1 MAGYV
6 SDAVIRRLPGY
17 YRHLRELE
25 AQDVKHISSQQ
36 LGERM
41 QLTPSQIRQD
51 INCFGGFGR
60 QGYGYTVTELKEHI
74 GKILGLDRQHRMIV
88 IGAGNMGS
96 AVAQYPSF
104 AREGF
109 EVIAMFDVDPAKVGT
124 RLGNIPIFPME
135 DLETYL
141 GDHHVDVAVL
151 SLPVGAAQKTL
162 NRLAE
167 CGIRAVWN
175 FAPTDLHHPEEMIV
189 VNVHLSDSLQ
199 ILSYKKAHM
208 EDARNS
214 RDIQGLSVSLASETL
229 AGGTPHAGISRSG
242 NSNKRWSGQRLCP
255 PPPCCARAAARDM
268 AKPRPAT
275 LGTDGRS
282 RRRLLCSP
290 AQ

>member
-88 IGAGNMGS
+88 VGAGNMGC
-96 AVAQYPSF
+96 AVAQYRSF

-109 EVIAMFDVDPAKVGT
+109 EVEAMFDVDPAKVGS
-124 RLGNIPIFPME
+124 RLGNIPIFPMD
-135 DLETYL
+135 DLENYL
-141 GDHHVDVAVL
+141 QDHRIDVAVL
-151 SLPVGAAQKTL
+151 TLPVAMAQKTL
-162 NRLAE
+162 DRVAA
-167 CGIRAVWN
+167 CGVKAV
-175 FAPTDLHHPEEMIV
+175 
-189 VNVHLSDSLQ
+189 
-199 ILSYKKAHM
+199 
-208 EDARNS
+208 
-214 RDIQGLSVSLASETL
+214 
-229 AGGTPHAGISRSG
+229 
-242 NSNKRWSGQRLCP
+242 
-255 PPPCCARAAARDM
+255 
-268 AKPRPAT
+268 
-275 LGTDGRS
+275 
-282 RRRLLCSP
+282 
-290 AQ
+290 

>member
-17 YRHLRELE
+17 YRHVRELE

-167 CGIRAVWN
+167 CGIMAVWN

-199 ILSYKKAHM
+199 ILSYKMAHM
-208 EDARNS
+208 EDA
-214 RDIQGLSVSLASETL
+214 
-229 AGGTPHAGISRSG
+229 
-242 NSNKRWSGQRLCP
+242 
-255 PPPCCARAAARDM
+255 
-268 AKPRPAT
+268 
-275 LGTDGRS
+275 
-282 RRRLLCSP
+282 
-290 AQ
+290 

>member
-51 INCFGGFGR
+51 INCFDGFGR

-189 VNVHLSDSLQ
+189 VNFHLSYSLQ
-199 ILSYKKAHM
+199 ILSYKMAHM
-208 EDARNS
+208 EDA
-214 RDIQGLSVSLASETL
+214 
-229 AGGTPHAGISRSG
+229 
-242 NSNKRWSGQRLCP
+242 
-255 PPPCCARAAARDM
+255 
-268 AKPRPAT
+268 
-275 LGTDGRS
+275 
-282 RRRLLCSP
+282 
-290 AQ
+290 